1 MWKEFK
7 EFAVRGNMV
16 DMAVGIV
23 VGGAFTTIV
32 RSLVDDVLM
41 PPLGLLLGGVD
52 FSNFFVV
59 LKDRVD
65 AGPFPTL
72 ADAQASGAV
81 TLNYGLFVNAL
92 ISFLIVALALFTVV
106 KTMNRLRRQEE
117 IAAAPTT
124 RDCPKCQLSIPL
136 KAVRCPHCTSDIEA
150 A

>member
-65 AGPFPTL
+65 AGPFPRL